1 MRQVFFECDKYCFK
15 QESLV
20 ESLENMTVI
29 GYFYL
34 LVSMLRNQHPLNQYH
49 LQYTKLSFTKQI
61 LRSRLNKVSSK

>member
-1 MRQVFFECDKYCFK
+1 MWQVFFECDKYCFK

-29 GYFYL
+29 GYYYL
-34 LVSMLRNQHPLNQYH
+34 LVSMLRNQDPLNQNH
-49 LQYTKLSFTKQI
+49 LQYTRLSFTKEI